1 MATWDPQEK
10 PGILPPSSGWDYDDN
25 LIEYDSDED
34 IESSMQVVYD
44 GEGETTSWTNENETI

>member
-25 LIEYDSDED
+25 LIEYDDDED
-34 IESSMQVVYD
+34 PESSLNLVYD
-44 GEGETTSWTNENETI
+44 GEGENTNWTNENETI

>member
-1 MATWDPQEK
+1 MATWDAQEK
-10 PGILPPSSGWDYDDN
+10 PGILSPGSGWDYDDN

>member
-1 MATWDPQEK
+1 MATWDAQEK

-34 IESSMQVVYD
+34 TESSLALVYD
-44 GEGETTSWTNENETI
+44 GEGETANWTTENETI